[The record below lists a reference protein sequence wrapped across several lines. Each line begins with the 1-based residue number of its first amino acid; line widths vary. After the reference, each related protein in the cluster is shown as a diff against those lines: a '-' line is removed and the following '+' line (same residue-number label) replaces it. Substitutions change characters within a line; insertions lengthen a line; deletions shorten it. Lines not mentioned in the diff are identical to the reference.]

1 MTCGCVKGLPDKQRQ
16 VIAYHYLAGLRYADI
31 AGILEPP
38 TRRAGPASD
47 GIATLRRR
55 FTEAQS
61 EGDTR

>member
-1 MTCGCVKGLPDKQRQ
+1 MHVKDLPDKQRQ

-31 AGILEPP
+31 ADILGG
-38 TRRAGPASD
+38 TSDAARRAASD

-55 FTEAQS
+55 LTHAQS